1 MGRIPEY
8 SRNRLASSVV
18 GGAAEDR
25 SGEIY
30 GGMVTNAAAVLAK
43 KQEEHDTIEAGRLIP
58 EYTAARYAM
67 ASKLR
72 QESLDNPTAYV
83 EQAKEWTA
91 KLQQEF
97 SGRATTAGARK
108 IFDMHAAAYL
118 KTAYMDDVQWAEKAK
133 NVKDVDHIMTT
144 SQGISDNASRAGN
157 VSTLVDNLIA
167 LDEHAKT
174 SASLLSQE
182 GKNKLK
188 QDKRVAVNAYFDAK
202 INQDPVQALR
212 ELDDKKLDSYLSVS
226 DRENIRDRARRMVPY
241 IPELKAIDNYV
252 SLSRQ
257 ADEETASAVSTPGG
271 YRAALYKAAYYKAQA
286 DAQPATEEGKAKA
299 REFTL
304 KAQMNAAAVEAI
316 NQMRV
321 KVVSDLATVQRFDR
335 DIEQITTVFVN
346 GQKAK
351 EADLANPRTAE
362 SKALAKRLDEM
373 LELRA
378 KVATAFT
385 EGKINRQDYL
395 RLDQELSSRVSYA
408 VQNNAGQSF
417 LGLMD
422 TPWERTLD
430 KDLRKFADAASKTFS
445 GKFATTPVQSRGD
458 LMSIFFDE
466 IESAGKDYRN
476 LTETEMRSFSEQAKK
491 RYIIQTRGVDIDA
504 MRKQIG
510 QYITVLRPSGETA
523 TFKVKSVDDFGRI
536 YEDKSVLE
544 EKPR

>member
-1 MGRIPEY
+1 
-8 SRNRLASSVV
+8 
-18 GGAAEDR
+18 
-25 SGEIY
+25 
-30 GGMVTNAAAVLAK
+30 
-43 KQEEHDTIEAGRLIP
+43 
-58 EYTAARYAM
+58 
-67 ASKLR
+67 
-72 QESLDNPTAYV
+72 
-83 EQAKEWTA
+83 
-91 KLQQEF
+91 
-97 SGRATTAGARK
+97 
-108 IFDMHAAAYL
+108 
-118 KTAYMDDVQWAEKAK
+118 
-133 NVKDVDHIMTT
+133 
-144 SQGISDNASRAGN
+144 
-157 VSTLVDNLIA
+157 
-167 LDEHAKT
+167 
-174 SASLLSQE
+174 
-182 GKNKLK
+182 
-188 QDKRVAVNAYFDAK
+188 
-202 INQDPVQALR
+202 
-212 ELDDKKLDSYLSVS
+212 
-226 DRENIRDRARRMVPY
+226 MVPY